1 MLGDPGAAPEESK
14 HKDSFRCP
22 GGRHYQLGG
31 RNNVPPFQLCF
42 LKRLE
47 NLTKKYF
54 SSLNLLSWGNSHLLF
69 LRYTIFRAPGWLVKR
84 PALDLGSGHELTVSD
99 QQRTARL
106 GLSLSLPLSAPPVH
120 ALPLLLSLKINKHK
134 KKKKRHPILSFLPGP
149 CCPSA
154 RLWFPALAS
163 H

>member
-1 MLGDPGAAPEESK
+1 MPWRATLSAEREK
-14 HKDSFRCP
+14 QCP
-22 GGRHYQLGG
+22 SIPTMFFKTVGKLD
-31 RNNVPPFQLCF
+31 
-42 LKRLE
+42 KE
-47 NLTKKYF
+47 IKYF
-54 SSLNLLSWGNSHLLF
+54 SSLNPLSWGNSHLLF

-120 ALPLLLSLKINKHK
+120 ALPLPLSLKINKHK
-134 KKKKRHPILSFLPGP
+134 KKKKRHPILSLLPGP